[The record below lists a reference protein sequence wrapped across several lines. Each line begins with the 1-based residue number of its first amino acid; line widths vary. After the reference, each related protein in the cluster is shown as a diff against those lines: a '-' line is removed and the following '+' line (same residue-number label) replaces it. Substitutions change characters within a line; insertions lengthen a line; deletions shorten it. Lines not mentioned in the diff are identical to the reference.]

1 MYVRYQVPVARQ
13 GPAGH
18 ADPWLLPH
26 RQDLGDDARRP
37 HGLGRV
43 LRARG
48 LPDLRDR
55 PGRRAAARRSIPRRS
70 TSVKIGKAPAADCR
84 RSSRPAT
91 RPRGRSSASGR
102 STRRSS
108 TACSSR
114 CRRRRSSGSRWWPT
128 GPPALPTP
136 NPTVPALSQLAIKL
150 GGTDPDQPFA
160 VGHLSLPDRGAQHP
174 GHRRA
179 SCRSSRAAARPATSS
194 PTWTSRRWC
203 CSATMST
210 CRRAGRRG

>member
-13 GPAGH
+13 GPAGR
-18 ADPWLLPH
+18 ADPRLLPH

-48 LPDLRDR
+48 LPTYVIDQAGRGRSAIDPDADERGQDR
-55 PGRRAAARRSIPRRS
+55 QGVRGRA
-70 TSVKIGKAPAADCR
+70 CR

-91 RPRGRSSASGR
+91 RPRGRSSASGPTIR
-102 STRRSS
+102 KST
-108 TACSSR
+108 TACGSR
-114 CRRRRSSGSRWWPT
+114 CGAGGVLEADGGRLAAT
-128 GPPALPTP
+128 LPTP

-150 GGTDPDQPFA
+150 GGAVLISHSQSGIYPFQA
-160 VGHLSLPDRGAQHP
+160 AALDA
-174 GHRRA
+174 RA
-179 SCRSSRAAARPATSS
+179 SPAIVSIEPGGCPGRRSQALHR
-194 PTWTSRRWC
+194 TSRRWC

-210 CRRAGRRG
+210 CRRAGRHG